1 MDTKQ
6 LQIEQVNQLIQAVE
20 ERIVALTLDLQKL
33 DEFKDADAYHA
44 LGEQI
49 RALTDQQRQLSK
61 RWSELS
67 AGSSDNS

>member
-44 LGEQI
+44 LGV
-49 RALTDQQRQLSK
+49 ANS
-61 RWSELS
+61 S
-67 AGSSDNS
+67 AHRPAAPAQ